1 MTDANIIVPVERVER
16 TILTIRGRKVMIDAD
31 LAKLYGVTTKR
42 LNEQIRRNRD
52 RFPNDFMFQLTA
64 REKNEVVANCDHLSQ
79 LKFSTVFPYAFTE
92 HGAIM
97 AASVL
102 NTRRAIEASIFVVR
116 AFVKLR
122 ELLTTHK
129 ELAQKLADLE
139 RRLEDH
145 DEQFKVVFDAIRA
158 LMVETE
164 KPKRKIGFEVKEP
177 KGRYGKRTKNKHS

>member
-1 MTDANIIVPVERVER
+1 
-16 TILTIRGRKVMIDAD
+16 
-31 LAKLYGVTTKR
+31 
-42 LNEQIRRNRD
+42 
-52 RFPNDFMFQLTA
+52 
-64 REKNEVVANCDHLSQ
+64 
-79 LKFSTVFPYAFTE
+79 
-92 HGAIM
+92 M

-177 KGRYGKRTKNKHS
+177 KGRYGKRTKKKHS

>member
-1 MTDANIIVPVERVER
+1 MGKEVDD
-16 TILTIRGRKVMIDAD
+16 GRDEVLKI
-31 LAKLYGVTTKR
+31 
-42 LNEQIRRNRD
+42 EQIRRNRD

-92 HGAIM
+92 HGTIM

-139 RRLEDH
+139 QQLKGH
-145 DEQFKVVFDAIRA
+145 DEQIQTIFEAIQQ
-158 LMVETE
+158 LLTSPEQ
-164 KPKRKIGFEVKEP
+164 PRKEIGFKVKEP
-177 KGRYGKRTKNKHS
+177 RATYGKRAKGSRKKK

>member
-1 MTDANIIVPVERVER
+1 
-16 TILTIRGRKVMIDAD
+16 
-31 LAKLYGVTTKR
+31 
-42 LNEQIRRNRD
+42 
-52 RFPNDFMFQLTA
+52 
-64 REKNEVVANCDHLSQ
+64 
-79 LKFSTVFPYAFTE
+79 VFPYAFTE

>member
-1 MTDANIIVPVERVER
+1 
-16 TILTIRGRKVMIDAD
+16 
-31 LAKLYGVTTKR
+31 
-42 LNEQIRRNRD
+42 
-52 RFPNDFMFQLTA
+52 
-64 REKNEVVANCDHLSQ
+64 
-79 LKFSTVFPYAFTE
+79 
-92 HGAIM
+92 M

-145 DEQFKVVFDAIRA
+145 NEQFKIVFDSIRA
-158 LMVETE
+158 LMASPE
-164 KPKRKIGFEVKEP
+164 KPRKKIGFKVKEP
-177 KGRYGKRTKNKHS
+177 RATYGKRAKGSRKKK

>member
-1 MTDANIIVPVERVER
+1 
-16 TILTIRGRKVMIDAD
+16 
-31 LAKLYGVTTKR
+31 
-42 LNEQIRRNRD
+42 
-52 RFPNDFMFQLTA
+52 
-64 REKNEVVANCDHLSQ
+64 
-79 LKFSTVFPYAFTE
+79 
-92 HGAIM
+92 M

>member
-16 TILTIRGRKVMIDAD
+16 TILMIRGQKVMIDAD
-31 LAKLYGVTTKR
+31 LAKLYGVATKR

-64 REKNEVVANCDHLSQ
+64 REKSEVVANCDHLSQ
-79 LKFSTVFPYAFTE
+79 LKFSTVLPYAFTE
-92 HGAIM
+92 YGAIM

-122 ELLTTHK
+122 EMLATHK
-129 ELAQKLADLE
+129 ELAQKLMDLE

-145 DEQFKVVFDAIRA
+145 DESIGAIFEAIQQFTPLED
-158 LMVETE
+158 M
-164 KPKRKIGFEVKEP
+164 KICTIP
-177 KGRYGKRTKNKHS
+177 MYYGARRIVDYIPVQQMI